1 MSKRSLFQRVNCHI
15 FLHIVLFF
23 YFFFF
28 VWGSAI
34 RYSPL
39 LKKPKKMKDKTLS
52 ILLFV
57 ETVIVSILLVEMYF
71 QDKSLQKY
79 KDFVNS
85 IDTTTLTIVEK
96 DTVYQTKTYRDTV
109 PKYITKWKT
118 KTDTLFKENNSIPHI
133 VELKGKTYSK
143 TITDDNDTITYHA
156 HVSGYDVDSQEYPR
170 LDSIGFTLRRFITQT
185 NTTSAQ
191 VVNVTKKRQFIT
203 TSPSVTVGYDP
214 FNKQWGAMVG
224 LSLNFNVWNK

>member
-1 MSKRSLFQRVNCHI
+1 MED
-15 FLHIVLFF
+15 
-23 YFFFF
+23 
-28 VWGSAI
+28 
-34 RYSPL
+34 
-39 LKKPKKMKDKTLS
+39 KKSS
-52 ILLFV
+52 ILLLV
-57 ETVIVSILLVEMYF
+57 CTLVMATMLILLYAQEKKLY
-71 QDKSLQKY
+71 DY
-79 KDFVNS
+79 KKLISS
-85 IDTTTLTIVEK
+85 IDYTTIVTTDTIYETKTLT
-96 DTVYQTKTYRDTV
+96 DTV
-109 PKYITKWKT
+109 PEYITKWKT
-118 KTDTLFKENNSIPHI
+118 RTDTLFKQNDSIPHL